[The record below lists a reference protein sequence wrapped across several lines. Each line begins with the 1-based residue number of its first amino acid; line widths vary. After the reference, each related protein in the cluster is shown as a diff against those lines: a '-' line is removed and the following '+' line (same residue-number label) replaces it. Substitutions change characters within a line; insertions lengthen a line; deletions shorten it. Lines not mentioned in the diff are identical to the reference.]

1 MKCQRL
7 LPYSQ
12 GDMGL
17 KVVLW
22 VCVNTG
28 FTSLSWSP
36 YSSHLCFE
44 QKEWLPRILY
54 GDSSV
59 STTCS
64 IPSVYWK
71 MGIPHKP
78 TEVSDL
84 WHPNF
89 LASSQPRDYVHLQ
102 KLCCIMK
109 YANTTFK
116 TSLRLT
122 YFNLVREQVNCSKKW
137 NQAFHVF
144 KNYLKSVFVSQIPT
158 QRGEKKIQLNVK
170 GKWNK
175 GLLCITGLKYVHLE
189 RP

>member
-1 MKCQRL
+1 MTLENHYLKCQRL

-122 YFNLVREQVNCSKKW
+122 YFNLEREQVNCSKNETRLFMYSRIIW
-137 NQAFHVF
+137 NLYLFH
-144 KNYLKSVFVSQIPT
+144 KYPH
-158 QRGEKKIQLNVK
+158 REEKKK
-170 GKWNK
+170 SS
-175 GLLCITGLKYVHLE
+175 
-189 RP
+189 